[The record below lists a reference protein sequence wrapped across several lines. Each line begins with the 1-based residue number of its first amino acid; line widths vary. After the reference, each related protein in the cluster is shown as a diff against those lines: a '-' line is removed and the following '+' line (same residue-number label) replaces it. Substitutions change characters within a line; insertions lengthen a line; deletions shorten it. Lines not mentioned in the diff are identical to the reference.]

1 MILNRVEILEAEARR
16 SLNRLVTEL
25 KRTRDDLDILLMEN
39 EQLREQVKD
48 LSVSSR

>member
-16 SLNRLVTEL
+16 SLNMLVTEL
-25 KRTRDDLDILLMEN
+25 KRTRDDLDILLTEN